1 MAEVREAGLIGDPDE
16 EPFFALQPA
25 QRRSTARILLV
36 AGLILALGGAPLAGS
51 GWFLSAL
58 LGCMAAAALAATVI
72 ARRTAGVACLV
83 AAVIF
88 GLLTVGNVLRSGP
101 DDEVSVQESPAQ
113 QLPAVPSPT
122 SVPATSPSPTVSPTA
137 SPVPEK
143 VVKETR
149 VTLKPRGHETPF
161 DGLHVF
167 ADDWTGG
174 LILRTRD
181 ADCSFQSLPEKVE
194 QAYVLPSVKEDTWY
208 RVTIKDVEAQSSWT
222 IRSFTVLVELVR
234 AGATPTGT
242 LLSDC

>member
-1 MAEVREAGLIGDPDE
+1 MAEVREDRLIGDPDE

-36 AGLILALGGAPLAGS
+36 AGLILALGSAPLAGS

-58 LGCMAAAALAATVI
+58 LGCMAAGALAATVI

-101 DDEVSVQESPAQ
+101 DDEVSVQEQPAQ

-122 SVPATSPSPTVSPTA
+122 PPPTTSSPTA
-137 SPVPEK
+137 SPTPSPVPEK
-143 VVKETR
+143 VLKETR

-234 AGATPTGT
+234 AEAAPTGT